1 LLSQAISSIKQV
13 KGALHSGVYLR
24 LPSSVQALMT
34 EEAMQQQQA
43 NMEQEEMDTFHQI
56 QQRQPAV
63 QARQGLV

>member
-1 LLSQAISSIKQV
+1 
-13 KGALHSGVYLR
+13 
-24 LPSSVQALMT
+24 MT